1 MHSTVDMSTMDP
13 GFWSY
18 NSTKVNLH
26 ADLLLTTKDPLLTQV
41 FTRKDSGKDTA
52 KSTVSLPNPR
62 KIGRAWP
69 TMNHSA
75 DDIYCILWTLPPE
88 VMALRKVEHSCSV
101 AEVPQHG
108 LQHIDAHSIT
118 DGCSKGAC

>member
-1 MHSTVDMSTMDP
+1 MDP

-52 KSTVSLPNPR
+52 KSTVSLPNSR
-62 KIGRAWP
+62 KIGV
-69 TMNHSA
+69 
-75 DDIYCILWTLPPE
+75 LG
-88 VMALRKVEHSCSV
+88 
-101 AEVPQHG
+101 PQ
-108 LQHIDAHSIT
+108 
-118 DGCSKGAC
+118 

>member
-52 KSTVSLPNPR
+52 KSTVSLPNHR
-62 KIGRAWP
+62 KIGPGQTRVRELTLSRCDVNPVALYRPLVICRALP

-75 DDIYCILWTLPPE
+75 DDIYPLDT
-88 VMALRKVEHSCSV
+88 AARS
-101 AEVPQHG
+101 HG
-108 LQHIDAHSIT
+108 SQE
-118 DGCSKGAC
+118 G